1 MLRVDAKV
9 ICLPGRARNW
19 IFCAETAL
27 RRALSVSMRR
37 ISERKETST
46 VEMFKTVF
54 GLRARLPVIETL

>member
-27 RRALSVSMRR
+27 RRALFVSMRR

-46 VEMFKTVF
+46 VEMFKMF